1 MHRPR
6 APWSSPLWSG
16 VEMCGWRASV
26 RSYWWAGGRG
36 EAVSS
41 AHCTWQTHT
50 HSYLSV
56 PQKRGRQTDKQKA
69 YLSRHN
75 SKDMKPHLKP
85 RRQVRSECDHTQNKP
100 PLNLDGFFHLSHMHN
115 IDIKTT
121 DLQPAWSHN
130 QWAEG
135 SSTAA
140 FSKNSP
146 KLLLSVVVYAISSKQ
161 LLYTS
166 CLPFCWCAE
175 HQTIDNSVS
184 EQWPQ
189 RAKGVGGCRTAVL
202 EGKPQ
207 NTCTV
212 IQTLLFSQVLIL
224 TGMEQRYNKKH
235 WKAEK
240 QYRMMETLVANLLDS
255 RWLLYGALPSH
266 WAPQMLLS
274 KKI

>member
-41 AHCTWQTHT
+41 ARCTWQTHT
-50 HSYLSV
+50 HGYLSV
-56 PQKRGRQTDKQKA
+56 PQKRGRQTDKEKA

-75 SKDMKPHLKP
+75 SEDMKPHLKP
-85 RRQVRSECDHTQNKP
+85 RKQVRSGCDHRQNKP
-100 PLNLDGFFHLSHMHN
+100 LLNLDGVFHLSHMHD
-115 IDIKTT
+115 IDIQTM

-140 FSKNSP
+140 FSKNSL

-175 HQTIDNSVS
+175 EPNNRQQCFRTVTSKSKRCRGLQNSCFRRKTS
-184 EQWPQ
+184 
-189 RAKGVGGCRTAVL
+189 KHLHCYS
-202 EGKPQ
+202 
-207 NTCTV
+207 NTV
-212 IQTLLFSQVLIL
+212 IQS
-224 TGMEQRYNKKH
+224 G
-235 WKAEK
+235 
-240 QYRMMETLVANLLDS
+240 ANS
-255 RWLLYGALPSH
+255 RWNGTAL
-266 WAPQMLLS
+266 Q
-274 KKI
+274 